1 MIFYPPLPVCL
12 QGRVCGVA
20 AFAGFAGRLAPR
32 CLTEQPYRATL
43 LGSLVAALLF
53 TLLLAASRTHTQR
66 AGRLHRQ
73 QQEQTRHH
81 ND

>member
-20 AFAGFAGRLAPR
+20 AFAGFAGCLAPQR
-32 CLTEQPYRATL
+32 PTERSYWVALPRSPL
-43 LGSLVAALLF
+43 LSGLVAALLF

-73 QQEQTRHH
+73 
-81 ND
+81 

>member
-20 AFAGFAGRLAPR
+20 AFAGRLAPQR
-32 CLTEQPYRATL
+32 PTERPYWVALPRNLL
-43 LGSLVAALLF
+43 LGGLVAALLF

-66 AGRLHRQ
+66 TGRLHRQ
-73 QQEQTRHH
+73 Q
-81 ND
+81 